1 VKTGLKQTAK
11 VWRTIL
17 ASVFVSGF
25 LPLFVYLANAQQ
37 TNKVYRVGY
46 LSLRSGIEAR
56 EEAFQKGLRELGYV
70 EGQNVIIEW
79 RFAKGGI
86 DRLRE
91 LAAEFVRLKVDVI
104 VTPGTFATQAAKQA
118 TTTIPIV
125 IGNVTDAVQQ
135 GFVASLAK
143 PGGNITGFSTV
154 SPELSGKRLEMLKE
168 TFPKISRVSFVR
180 NSANLGTA
188 AQFSGAE
195 IAGRELGIK
204 LQSLQLQ
211 PPYDFESAFRA
222 AADSRADALIVSTA
236 GFHTHRERLVN
247 LELKHRLPV
256 MYSDQLFVLG
266 GGLMS
271 YSVDFS
277 DELRRVAIYV
287 DKILKGASPANLPV
301 QRPTKFELVINLK
314 TARQIGVTI
323 PPAVLM
329 EADKVIK

>member
-1 VKTGLKQTAK
+1 MKTGPQQTAK
-11 VWRTIL
+11 VRRSVLISIFLTVSPLL
-17 ASVFVSGF
+17 AH
-25 LPLFVYLANAQQ
+25 AQQ
-37 TNKVYRVGY
+37 TSKFYRIGY
-46 LSLRSGIEAR
+46 SSLRSGIEAR
-56 EEAFQKGLRELGYV
+56 EEAFRQGLRELGYV
-70 EGQNVIIEW
+70 EGQNCVIEW
-79 RFAKGGI
+79 RFAKGEI

-104 VTPGTFATQAAKQA
+104 VAPGTFATQAAKQA
-118 TTTIPIV
+118 TSTIPIV

-143 PGGNITGFSTV
+143 PGGNITGFSTL
-154 SPELSGKRLEMLKE
+154 SPDLSGKRLEMLKE
-168 TFPKISRVSFVR
+168 TFPKISRVSFVW

-188 AQFSGAE
+188 AQFNGAE

-204 LQSLQLQ
+204 LQSLELQ
-211 PPYDFESAFRA
+211 PPYDFESAFGA

-236 GFHTHRERLVN
+236 GFHTHRERLVS

-256 MYSDQLFVLG
+256 MYSDQLFVLA

-271 YSVDFS
+271 YSVDFP
-277 DELRRVAIYV
+277 EEFRRVAIYV
-287 DKILKGASPANLPV
+287 DKILKGINPASLPV

-314 TARQIGVTI
+314 TAKQIGVTI

>member
-1 VKTGLKQTAK
+1 MKTGPQQTAK
-11 VWRTIL
+11 VRRSVLISIFLTVSPLL
-17 ASVFVSGF
+17 AH
-25 LPLFVYLANAQQ
+25 AQQ
-37 TNKVYRVGY
+37 TSKFYRIGY
-46 LSLRSGIEAR
+46 SSLRSGIEAR
-56 EEAFQKGLRELGYV
+56 EEAFRQGLRELGYV
-70 EGQNVIIEW
+70 EGQNCVIEW
-79 RFAKGGI
+79 RFAKGEI

-104 VTPGTFATQAAKQA
+104 VAPGTFATQAAKQA
-118 TTTIPIV
+118 TSTIPIV

-143 PGGNITGFSTV
+143 PGGNITGFSTL
-154 SPELSGKRLEMLKE
+154 SPDLSGKRLETLKE
-168 TFPKISRVSFVR
+168 TFPKISRVSFLW

-188 AQFSGAE
+188 AQFRGAE
-195 IAGRELGIK
+195 IAGRELGVK
-204 LQSLQLQ
+204 LQSLELQ

-236 GFHTHRERLVN
+236 GFHTHRERLVS

-256 MYSDQLFVLG
+256 MYSDQLFVLA

-271 YSVDFS
+271 YSVDFPE
-277 DELRRVAIYV
+277 ELRRVAIYV
-287 DKILKGASPANLPV
+287 DKILKGTNPASLPV

-314 TARQIGVTI
+314 TAKQIGVTI